1 MQEYTTIIRTTNKLV
16 SEMVENFAQ
25 FVCLALDDDLIVS
38 DNIAKE
44 YWIDEFKYRFEEDVE
59 KAAKEQQISVR
70 ELEEV
75 EYENFINSGGWDNTN
90 GFDEW
95 TNDYEP
101 KMLW

>member
-16 SEMVENFAQ
+16 NEMVENFAQ
-25 FVCLALDDDLIVS
+25 YVCLALDDDLVVS

-44 YWIDEFKYRFEEDVE
+44 YWIDEFGYRFEGDIE

-70 ELEEV
+70 ELKEA
-75 EYENFINSGGWDNTN
+75 EYENFITSGGWDKTN

>member
-16 SEMVENFAQ
+16 NEMVENFAQ
-25 FVCLALDDDLIVS
+25 YVCLALDDNLVVS

-44 YWIDEFKYRFEEDVE
+44 YWIDEFEYRFESDVE
-59 KAAKEQQISVR
+59 KAAKEKQISVR
-70 ELEEV
+70 ELEEA
-75 EYENFINSGGWDNTN
+75 EYENFITSGGWDNTN

-95 TNDYEP
+95 TNDYQP